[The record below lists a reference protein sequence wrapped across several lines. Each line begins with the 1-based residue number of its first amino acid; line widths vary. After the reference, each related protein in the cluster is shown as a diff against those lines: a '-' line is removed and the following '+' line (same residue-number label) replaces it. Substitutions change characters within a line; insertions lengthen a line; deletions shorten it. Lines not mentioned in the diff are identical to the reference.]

1 MSSAASEIS
10 AKAAV
15 VKLYSG
21 NRSNNVLSET
31 QMIFDISAA
40 VNPSSIKFCSNGF
53 GISNLG
59 APFPAT
65 FYGQ

>member
-1 MSSAASEIS
+1 
-10 AKAAV
+10 
-15 VKLYSG
+15 
-21 NRSNNVLSET
+21 
-31 QMIFDISAA
+31 MIFDISAT